1 MAKQLGFKNI
11 KASIA
16 LGEELIIP
24 YTQSKVFADIDDK
37 TGELFILVKHAKDP
51 SIHMKLFFKE
61 DGTGDDDV
69 EIMEETKTNE
79 D

>member
-1 MAKQLGFKNI
+1 MAKQLGYKNI

-37 TGELFILVKHAKDP
+37 TGELFILVKHTKDP
-51 SIHMKLFFKE
+51 SIHLKLFFKE
-61 DGTGDDDV
+61 EEPGDDNV
-69 EIMEETKTNE
+69 EIIEETKN
-79 D
+79 DV